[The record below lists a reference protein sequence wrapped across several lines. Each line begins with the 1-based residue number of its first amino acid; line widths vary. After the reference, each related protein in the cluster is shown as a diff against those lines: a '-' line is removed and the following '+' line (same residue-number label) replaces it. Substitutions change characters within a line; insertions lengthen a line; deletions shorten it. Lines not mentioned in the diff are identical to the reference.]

1 MKASNN
7 LQATNGTSFHNHT
20 FIASVNQIEKILG
33 KASYEQNGGWK
44 VNFEWVAE
52 TNSGHIFTIY
62 DYKEYRT
69 IFLDESIR
77 WHIGGHSGSITEE
90 ALSEIKEELEKL

>member
-7 LQATNGTSFHNHT
+7 LQATNGTSFYNHT

-33 KASYEQNGGWK
+33 EPAFEGSSDGK

-69 IFLDESIR
+69 ISLDESIR
-77 WHIGGHSGSITEE
+77 WHIGGHSGFITEE